1 MGKLR
6 KGACL
11 TGTRV
16 GDLDLGFGLCG
27 IDATDS
33 KVSLMI
39 KTTFRGRALRTTRVG
54 TVSLDLL
61 DQLVVVDDSAE
72 NDVLAVQPRGLDGGD
87 EELRSVGVGSG
98 VGHRQETGGLQR
110 DKRC

>member
-1 MGKLR
+1 M
-6 KGACL
+6 
-11 TGTRV
+11 TG
-16 GDLDLGFGLCG
+16 
-27 IDATDS
+27 S

-39 KTTFRGRALRTTRVG
+39 TITSEERPVRTTRVG

-87 EELRSVGVGSG
+87 EELGSVGVGSG
-98 VGHRQETGGLQR
+98 VSHGQKSGLL
-110 DKRC
+110 